1 VSEFTGYHLF
11 NRSGIVAEW
20 APGTNA
26 ARCRSNKKH
35 AAENPNESERIPV
48 LGCGCG
54 FWSFREFEGMLD
66 DLPGASE
73 VVSGSLGMWGFSPTD
88 IGTVKAIGRVQN
100 FGRVIEGELG
110 FRAEKSRVIE
120 VYDESG
126 DPGVAELAAYFGV
139 PIRPYPWL
147 TAIGTLEVQERPG
160 LASRVSLW
168 TGAETLIFFE
178 KPTSQNYGA
187 LLKASTES
195 LFVTVAYRVHQIG
208 DSKVPSVIRIATT

>member
-1 VSEFTGYHLF
+1 VSEFSGYHLF
-11 NRSGIVAEW
+11 NYSGTLNDW
-20 APGTNA
+20 GPGTNV

-35 AAENPNESERIPV
+35 TAENPDESLRIPV

-66 DLPGASE
+66 GLPGATG

-88 IGTVKAIGRVQN
+88 VEKVRAIGRVEN

-110 FRAEKSRVIE
+110 FRAEKSRVVE

-126 DPGVAELAAYFGV
+126 NPAVANLAACFGV
-139 PIRPYPWL
+139 PLKPYPWL
-147 TAIGTLEVQERPG
+147 TATGTLEVQERPG

-168 TGAETLIFFE
+168 TGAGTLIFFE
-178 KPTSQNYGA
+178 KPSSKNYRDMLHTSA
-187 LLKASTES
+187 ES
-195 LFVTVAYRVHQIG
+195 PFVTVTYRFHQIG
-208 DSKVPSVIRIATT
+208 DSRVPSIMKVVKT